1 MLDKRAWNETTSN
14 CRRLQIALTLGNHP
28 AVDFMV
34 ISPSG
39 QSFSVDVKGL
49 SSLNGWIVRRQEP
62 RAQPEPSAK
71 SKIQDL
77 GEALPP

>member
-1 MLDKRAWNETTSN
+1 
-14 CRRLQIALTLGNHP
+14 
-28 AVDFMV
+28 MV
-34 ISPSG
+34 VSPSG

-49 SSLNGWIVRRQEP
+49 SSRNGWIVRRQEP

-71 SKIQDL
+71 RRIQDL